1 MQGQREEGE
10 SERGPGQKLRKRW
23 ERSVLSVL
31 SALSSVRVRGLL
43 PYCCWYRLVVFFG
56 DLVGSPPH
64 YCTITTSPLLS
75 SLLHPEISC
84 YLLLLT
90 TECYCYCYYYDNND
104 DDVWGRRVC
113 VRVWSFFIFSH
124 FFFLLALYGCMYV
137 CGDTYVDVTRYEE
150 EARTSK
156 GIEESR

>member
-43 PYCCWYRLVVFFG
+43 PYCCWYRSVGVFLG
-56 DLVGSPPH
+56 TSSVHPHTTVPSPPRLS
-64 YCTITTSPLLS
+64 SPLFS
-75 SLLHPEISC
+75 TRRSLVTYYE
-84 YLLLLT
+84 LLT
-90 TECYCYCYYYDNND
+90 TDCYCYYYDNND

-113 VRVWSFFIFSH
+113 VRVWSFFIFSR
-124 FFFLLALYGCMYV
+124 FFFFSLCTGVCMCV
-137 CGDTYVDVTRYEE
+137 
-150 EARTSK
+150 AIRTLT
-156 GIEESR
+156 